1 MKAKIDAFGQ
11 FLIDTGKSERTVLGY
26 LADTEIFSQW
36 FCQTNGEM
44 LRSDNLTP
52 TDIREYKLYL
62 LNVQKAKAAT
72 INRHLAAI
80 RAYGTWAK
88 NTGEA
93 VYNPADGIKGVSQQK
108 HAPKWL
114 DRKEQ
119 AAVLREAERRIQAA
133 NTASAKRQAIR
144 DHCILTVLLHTG
156 LRVSELVALE
166 IEDITFSER
175 KGELRVRDGKGTKE
189 RILPLNDSC
198 RKAIKEWYLVR
209 PTDKANRV
217 FTSQR
222 GPATTRA
229 VQSILED
236 IGEAAHVENLTPHVA
251 RHTFAK
257 NLVNAGVSLEK
268 VAMLLGHASLDTTM
282 VYTTPG
288 MSDLDKAVRTLD
300 G

>member
-1 MKAKIDAFGQ
+1 MKAKFDAFRQ
-11 FLIDTGKSERTVLGY
+11 FLINTGKSERTVTGY
-26 LADTEIFSQW
+26 LADKEIFSQW
-36 FCQTNGEM
+36 FLHTNGEM

-88 NTGEA
+88 NTGSA

-133 NTASAKRQAIR
+133 KTVPAKRQAIR
-144 DHCILTVLLHTG
+144 DHCILTVLLNTG

-166 IEDITFSER
+166 IEDITFTESW
-175 KGELRVRDGKGTKE
+175 KELRKK
-189 RILPLNDSC
+189 
-198 RKAIKEWYLVR
+198 
-209 PTDKANRV
+209 
-217 FTSQR
+217 R
-222 GPATTRA
+222 G
-229 VQSILED
+229 
-236 IGEAAHVENLTPHVA
+236 EN
-251 RHTFAK
+251 FK
-257 NLVNAGVSLEK
+257 YES
-268 VAMLLGHASLDTTM
+268 LLGDRKPALD
-282 VYTTPG
+282 YR
-288 MSDLDKAVRTLD
+288 K
-300 G
+300 

>member
-1 MKAKIDAFGQ
+1 M
-11 FLIDTGKSERTVLGY
+11 
-26 LADTEIFSQW
+26 
-36 FCQTNGEM
+36 
-44 LRSDNLTP
+44 
-52 TDIREYKLYL
+52 
-62 LNVQKAKAAT
+62 
-72 INRHLAAI
+72 
-80 RAYGTWAK
+80 RAWAK
-88 NTGEA
+88 NTGGA

-133 NTASAKRQAIR
+133 KTEPAKRQAIR
-144 DHCILTVLLHTG
+144 DHCILTVLLNTG

-175 KGELRVRDGKGTKE
+175 KGELRVRAGKGTKE
-189 RILPLNDSC
+189 RIIPLNDSC
-198 RKAIKEWYLVR
+198 RKAIKAWYSVR

-217 FTSQR
+217 FTTQR
-222 GPATTRA
+222 GSATTRA
-229 VQSILED
+229 IQSILES
-236 IGEAAHVENLTPHVA
+236 IGEAAHVENMTPHVA

-257 NLVNAGVSLEK
+257 NLINAGVSLEK
-268 VAMLLGHASLDTTM
+268 VAMLLGHSSLDTTM

>member
-1 MKAKIDAFGQ
+1 MTANFDEFRQ
-11 FLIDTGKSERTVLGY
+11 FLIDTGKSARTNSGY
-26 LADTEIFSQW
+26 QADLELFARW
-36 FCQTNGEM
+36 FLETNGEM

-80 RAYGTWAK
+80 RAYGTWTK
-88 NTGEA
+88 NTGRV
-93 VYNPADGIKGVSQQK
+93 VYNSADGIKGVSQQK

-119 AAVLREAERRIQAA
+119 AAVQREAERRIQAA
-133 NTASAKRQAIR
+133 KTVPAKRQAIR

-175 KGELRVRDGKGTKE
+175 KGELRVRAGKGTKE

-198 RKAIKEWYLVR
+198 RKAIKEWYSVR
-209 PTDKANRV
+209 PVDKSNRV
-217 FTSQR
+217 FTTQR
-222 GPATTRA
+222 GTATTRA
-229 VQSILED
+229 IQSIVEN

-268 VAMLLGHASLDTTM
+268 VAMLLGHSSLDTTM

>member
-1 MKAKIDAFGQ
+1 MESTFNTFIKYLHDA
-11 FLIDTGKSERTVLGY
+11 GKSARTVSGY
-26 LADTEIFSQW
+26 QADLELFTRW
-36 FCQTNGEM
+36 FQQTNGEM
-44 LRSDNLTP
+44 LSSDNLTP
-52 TDIREYKLYL
+52 TDVREYKQYL
-62 LNVQKAKAAT
+62 INRQKAKAAT

-80 RAYGTWAK
+80 RSYASWAK

-133 NTASAKRQAIR
+133 KTEPAKRQAIR
-144 DHCILTVLLHTG
+144 DYCILTVLLNTG

-166 IEDITFSER
+166 IEDITMSER
-175 KGELRVRDGKGTKE
+175 KGELRVRAGKGTKE
-189 RILPLNDSC
+189 RIIPLNDSC
-198 RKAIKEWYLVR
+198 RKAIKAWYSVR
-209 PTDKANRV
+209 PINKENRV
-217 FTSQR
+217 FTTQR
-222 GPATTRA
+222 GYATTRA
-229 VQSILED
+229 IQSVLES
-236 IGEAAHVENLTPHVA
+236 IGEAAHVDNMTPHVA

-257 NLVNAGVSLEK
+257 NLINAGVSLEK
-268 VAMLLGHASLDTTM
+268 VAMLLGHSSLDTTM

-288 MSDLDKAVRTLD
+288 MNDLEKAVRTRD

>member
-1 MKAKIDAFGQ
+1 MESTFNAFSQ
-11 FLIDTGKSERTVLGY
+11 FLQDTGKSDRTISGY
-26 LADTEIFSQW
+26 LADIEIFSRW
-36 FCQTNGEM
+36 FHQTNNEI
-44 LRSDNLTP
+44 LHSENLTP
-52 TDIREYKLYL
+52 TDLREYKQYL

-72 INRHLAAI
+72 INRHLAAL
-80 RAYGTWAK
+80 RSYASWVK
-88 NTGEA
+88 STGSVTFNA
-93 VYNPADGIKGVSQQK
+93 VEGIKGVSLQK

-133 NTASAKRQAIR
+133 KTEPAKRQAIR
-144 DHCILTVLLHTG
+144 DHCILTVLLNTG

-175 KGELRVRDGKGTKE
+175 KGELRVRAGKGTKE
-189 RILPLNDSC
+189 RTIPLNDSC
-198 RKAIKEWYLVR
+198 RKAIKAWYSVR
-209 PTDKANRV
+209 STDKANRV
-217 FTSQR
+217 FTTQR

-229 VQSILED
+229 IQTVLESMGD
-236 IGEAAHVENLTPHVA
+236 AARVENMTPHVA

-257 NLVNAGVSLEK
+257 NLINAGVSLEK
-268 VAMLLGHASLDTTM
+268 VAMLLGHSSLNTTM

-300 G
+300 S